1 MLLSALLT
9 SVGINLGLCLL
20 FFTLYSVL
28 KKQPGNAKVY
38 APRLVVEG
46 KLQPSDFNLERILPS
61 ASWVRKAWETS
72 EEELLSISGLDA
84 VIFMRIFVFSI
95 KMFTFAMIIAII
107 LLPINYL
114 GDQLTLADF
123 DLPNKSLESFSISNV
138 NDGSN
143 RLWIHFSVV
152 YIFTGFV
159 CYLLYSE
166 FKYISSK
173 RIACFYS
180 SEPKLHQFTVLV
192 RSIPVSSGIS
202 FSESV
207 ENFFTQYY
215 PDTYLSHII
224 VRRTSKLQK
233 LISDADNLSRRLL
246 HMKSRRST
254 QQKVG
259 RARFLGR
266 KVDLL
271 DQYEK
276 KREFLLES
284 VRMEQALVTGQ
295 EVPAAFVSFK
305 SRFGAA
311 IALHIKQGANP
322 TEWNTE
328 TAPEPQDVYWPF
340 FSASFMRIWIS
351 NYMAIVACIVLT
363 ILFFGPVLLVQSLTH
378 LNQLETW
385 FPFLKGILSMKLVSQ
400 VITGYLPSLILQMF
414 LYFVPP
420 IMIMLSSIQ
429 GYIARSQ
436 IEKSACYKVLWFTI
450 WNVFFVN
457 VLSGSVLYQTNVFL
471 ELKKIPNVL
480 AVAVPGQAEF
490 FIAYVVTS
498 GWTSTSSELFQLVQ
512 LIWSFIERNILG
524 RSDDH
529 LEVPSVLYHRE
540 IPKILFF
547 VLLGI
552 TYFFLAP
559 LILPFILVYF
569 CLGYIV
575 FRNQFLTVYSP
586 KYETNGKF
594 WPIVHNSTIF
604 SLVLMHIIAFG
615 IFGLKNIPL
624 ASSFMIPLPVMTL
637 LFNNYCHKRFL
648 PMFDSYAAEC
658 LIKKDKYDQ
667 SDATMDA
674 FYEKLVTAYRDPALS
689 PIQITENTD
698 GHRSPLL
705 QAIGI

>member
-1 MLLSALLT
+1 MILSALLT

-20 FFTLYSVL
+20 FFTLYSIL
-28 KKQPGNAKVY
+28 RKQPSNANVY
-38 APRLVVEG
+38 APRLVVQG
-46 KLQPSDFNLERILPS
+46 KLQRNDFNFERILPS
-61 ASWVRKAWETS
+61 ASWLRKAWETS
-72 EEELLSISGLDA
+72 EEELLSVSGLDA
-84 VIFMRIFVFSI
+84 VIFMRIFIFSI
-95 KMFTFAMIIAII
+95 KMFTFAMTIGLI

-138 NDGSN
+138 NDGSI
-143 RLWIHFSVV
+143 RLWIHFSAA
-152 YIFTGFV
+152 YIFTAFV

-166 FKYISSK
+166 FSYISSK
-173 RIACFYS
+173 RITCFYS

-202 FSESV
+202 YSESV
-207 ENFFTQYY
+207 ENFFTEYY
-215 PDTYLSHII
+215 PSTYLSHVI
-224 VRRTSKLQK
+224 VRRTNKLQK

-246 HMKSRRST
+246 HMKSRKST
-254 QQKVG
+254 RQKVG
-259 RARFLGR
+259 RASFLGR
-266 KVDLL
+266 KVDHL

-276 KREFLLES
+276 KLEFLVES
-284 VRMEQALVTGQ
+284 VRMEQALITGQ

-340 FSASFMRIWIS
+340 FSASFMRRWVS
-351 NYMAIVACIVLT
+351 NYVAVVACIVLT
-363 ILFFGPVLLVQSLTH
+363 VLFFGPVLLVQSLTH

-400 VITGYLPSLILQMF
+400 VITGYLPSLVLQMF
-414 LYFVPP
+414 QYFVPP
-420 IMIMLSSIQ
+420 TMIMLSSIQ
-429 GYIARSQ
+429 GYISRSQ

-450 WNVFFVN
+450 WNVFFVT
-457 VLSGSVLYQTNVFL
+457 VLSGSILYQTNVFL
-471 ELKKIPNVL
+471 EIKKLPNVL

-490 FIAYVVTS
+490 FIAYVLTS
-498 GWTSTSSELFQLVQ
+498 GWTSISSELFQLIQ

-524 RSDDH
+524 RSDDE
-529 LEVPSVLYHRE
+529 LEVPSVPYHRE

-569 CLGYIV
+569 CLGYII
-575 FRNQFLTVYSP
+575 FRNQLLNVYAP

-594 WPIVHNSTIF
+594 WPIVHNLTIF

-615 IFGLKNIPL
+615 IFGLKKMPL
-624 ASSFMIPLPVMTL
+624 ASGFMIPLPVMTI
-637 LFNNYCHKRFL
+637 LFNNYCRRRFL
-648 PMFDSYAAEC
+648 PMFSSYAAEC
-658 LIKKDKYDQ
+658 LIKKDKNDQ
-667 SDATMDA
+667 NNPTMDA

-689 PIQITENTD
+689 PIQITESID
-698 GHRSPLL
+698 GLSAPLL
-705 QAIGI
+705 